1 MMPAGKRTFSQRVTS
16 GLVNRLSRHVT
27 WHAGS
32 DRSLAGEAGR
42 SYPLVLILGRE
53 HYKERRKSYPALR
66 RRDLEKV
73 LRQELAGGP
82 PTVSV
87 PGPVRGDRRD
97 VSFYSLEPGLVESLP
112 RSLFIVPESI
122 VLATQVPVSGWACVE
137 RQGYRYFLFA
147 DGSSQ
152 PAGGALAQRELVA
165 LAAGVDPDIAP
176 EEWRG
181 SAELT
186 RRLRRALPKLPA
198 LTWWSCRNPLPHRI
212 RLDAI
217 AWRPVVLTAFLV
229 LFGYLALSSLYLQAA
244 LSLRS
249 GALETLRPEIQE
261 GLVADEQA
269 REYEARRSALA
280 ELWGG
285 RADTQLVWQGVAL
298 ATQNR
303 ASINQV
309 EMRDG
314 RVRLYGEAV
323 DAAEILTLLAAV
335 PDFEDVTFDSAVRSA
350 NNGRQNFT
358 LSFVLA
364 NGAGRVE
371 PAGE

>member
-1 MMPAGKRTFSQRVTS
+1 
-16 GLVNRLSRHVT
+16 
-27 WHAGS
+27 
-32 DRSLAGEAGR
+32 
-42 SYPLVLILGRE
+42 
-53 HYKERRKSYPALR
+53 
-66 RRDLEKV
+66 
-73 LRQELAGGP
+73 
-82 PTVSV
+82 
-87 PGPVRGDRRD
+87 
-97 VSFYSLEPGLVESLP
+97 
-112 RSLFIVPESI
+112 
-122 VLATQVPVSGWACVE
+122 
-137 RQGYRYFLFA
+137 
-147 DGSSQ
+147 
-152 PAGGALAQRELVA
+152 
-165 LAAGVDPDIAP
+165 
-176 EEWRG
+176 
-181 SAELT
+181 
-186 RRLRRALPKLPA
+186 LPKLPA

-285 RADTQLVWQGVAL
+285 RADTQVVWQGVAL